1 MQISCNLVIQEKQRR
16 LRASLLCG
24 YAQKGYYTHSNKC
37 KRNLRTKWQVDLF
50 TLFFSILKLHQ
61 ISINEWNLC
70 KGFDEWQINP
80 QRVLVY
86 LLFHSTHAIVELGN
100 VCSWNLRKRKALN
113 YSISIWGKRN
123 SERERKRES
132 DRDSVCVEN
141 DDWQLRETKDKFS
154 NIWSIFVCVLKLG
167 FAARENGKKKLKMKI
182 LWCIYINKFVS

>member
-50 TLFFSILKLHQ
+50 TLFFSILKFHQ

-123 SERERKRES
+123 SERERKRE
-132 DRDSVCVEN
+132 RATETECVWKMMIGNWEKPKISF
-141 DDWQLRETKDKFS
+141 L
-154 NIWSIFVCVLKLG
+154 IFGRFLSAFLSWLSRPV
-167 FAARENGKKKLKMKI
+167 RMGKK
-182 LWCIYINKFVS
+182 N